1 MVRRLPRMW
10 NRPLLMESGISR
22 LFDEFFRDF
31 AEVGFDVSPGLGR
44 TDIYE
49 KDRNLVFE
57 TELPGMKREDIEIKV
72 EDDKLSISGEM
83 KRAEEVN
90 EDNYFRI
97 GRRYGQFQRSFPLP
111 VDMVD
116 TSNIKARFA
125 DGILKVTLPL
135 KESIKEK
142 EKPIRV
148 EVE

>member
-1 MVRRLPRMW
+1 
-10 NRPLLMESGISR
+10 MESGISR

-31 AEVGFDVSPGLGR
+31 GEVGFDFSPNLGR

-72 EDDKLSISGEM
+72 EDGKLSISGEI
-83 KRAEEVN
+83 KRAEEVD